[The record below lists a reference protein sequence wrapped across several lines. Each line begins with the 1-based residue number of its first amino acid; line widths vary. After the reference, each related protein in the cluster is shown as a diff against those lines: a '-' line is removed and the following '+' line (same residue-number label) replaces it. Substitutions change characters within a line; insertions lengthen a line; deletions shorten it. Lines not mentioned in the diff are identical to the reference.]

1 MIFCESHSRVKLSQA
16 LGEKINGMRISM
28 AHAYLNVLAFMVLLL
43 VIVSQRVVL
52 LDVSSA
58 VTYTF
63 RWHLVFMLAVST
75 AHLIHPTW
83 MLKTP
88 MTCDF
93 WYLLVMAS
101 VMAVA
106 LVPDPGA
113 PDHACTKNI
122 QRLHAVHGYRL
133 PGCTLPCA
141 NTPAAQPTLVGI
153 LCQPRLC
160 NLSPIH
166 APSLIG
172 SIANGPGHFVVV
184 EAILLRDRP
193 GFSFEGTKFQD
204 LVATSWEAREAA
216 LQLNRGDE
224 AEEPIAQSFHTRL
237 VDSCSSKFRTEVFHV
252 KYCKLDGQ
260 TSHLVGLRDFTD
272 QSSLRREPPAE
283 VPVRDNS
290 SNALVRDNSAP
301 DFSSRGSATEEMS
314 NMVLL
319 SLDVEHM
326 SVEAAS
332 APATSLVGM
341 DLVTLFPGPGAEL
354 LRDVWS
360 KETCR
365 FQAASSTPGRQ
376 ELPPR
381 VFTFVKMVV
390 QWRSE
395 IVDHIDGC
403 VEAIR
408 TDKGPI
414 KLLMRCRGSLLT
426 SSSSIR
432 SSSLAQ

>member
-1 MIFCESHSRVKLSQA
+1 MDGSL
-16 LGEKINGMRISM
+16 
-28 AHAYLNVLAFMVLLL
+28 
-43 VIVSQRVVL
+43 
-52 LDVSSA
+52 
-58 VTYTF
+58 
-63 RWHLVFMLAVST
+63 
-75 AHLIHPTW
+75 
-83 MLKTP
+83 
-88 MTCDF
+88 
-93 WYLLVMAS
+93 
-101 VMAVA
+101 
-106 LVPDPGA
+106 
-113 PDHACTKNI
+113 
-122 QRLHAVHGYRL
+122 
-133 PGCTLPCA
+133 
-141 NTPAAQPTLVGI
+141 
-153 LCQPRLC
+153 RLC
-160 NLSPIH
+160 HHSPEL
-166 APSLIG
+166 A
-172 SIANGPGHFVVV
+172 AV
-184 EAILLRDRP
+184 LLRDRP

-252 KYCKLDGQ
+252 KYCKPDGQ

-432 SSSLAQ
+432 SSSLAQASEGRLLSVVPGGVEDDIHFLG